1 MKSSCVAAAMLL
13 LVAEVSHDSIGRG
26 DQPIPTEKSIVKDA
40 QIRNPVPAGG
50 ELLSE
55 RDILKNQLVMAMRG
69 QSQRVPEQQNLSFAK
84 TAPTL
89 PTRHSG
95 WGSIRGLHSRSAFEC
110 DVSSADVQWIQ
121 RNGLCCDAR

>member
-13 LVAEVSHDSIGRG
+13 LVAEVSHDSIGRC

-40 QIRNPVPAGG
+40 QIRNPVPPGG

-69 QSQRVPEQQNLSFAK
+69 QSQRVPEQQPLQHAVILSPCA
-84 TAPTL
+84 
-89 PTRHSG
+89 H
-95 WGSIRGLHSRSAFEC
+95 
-110 DVSSADVQWIQ
+110 
-121 RNGLCCDAR
+121 